1 MRLKDEYQEKTEDR
15 IIKRTYG
22 LQSEPAVVW
31 WRESGRWLRLPV
43 NRQMGVTMLKREDF
57 MLPKIL

>member
-43 NRQMGVTMLKREDF
+43 NRADGSYHAKERGLYAA
-57 MLPKIL
+57 